1 MWSEQCS
8 TDRCDALPLQV
19 HEWFWRETFPLRPL
33 SEMIETYHH
42 SVGNN
47 GVLELD
53 FAIDDTGNVHPTHA
67 AEYKVHGAAGGW
79 REGGG
84 QMAGGWRTVAAGPR
98 LGFRLSHASFFSS
111 QALGDWARNC
121 YGAAVANTSGSDTSL
136 TLKLPQATQVG

>member
-1 MWSEQCS
+1 M
-8 TDRCDALPLQV
+8 

-98 LGFRLSHASFFSS
+98 LGVRWSHASFFFFTG
-111 QALGDWARNC
+111 AWRLGPKLLWRCGRQHVRQRHVADAE
-121 YGAAVANTSGSDTSL
+121 AAAGHPGGIDRWMAHGCTRV
-136 TLKLPQATQVG
+136 

>member
-67 AEYKVHGAAGGW
+67 AEYKVHGAAGGG
-79 REGGG
+79 RAGG
-84 QMAGGWRTVAAGPR
+84 QVADGRRWAQAWRSLESCFLLFLHRRLATGPETAMALRSPTRQAATR
-98 LGFRLSHASFFSS
+98 R
-111 QALGDWARNC
+111 
-121 YGAAVANTSGSDTSL
+121 
-136 TLKLPQATQVG
+136 